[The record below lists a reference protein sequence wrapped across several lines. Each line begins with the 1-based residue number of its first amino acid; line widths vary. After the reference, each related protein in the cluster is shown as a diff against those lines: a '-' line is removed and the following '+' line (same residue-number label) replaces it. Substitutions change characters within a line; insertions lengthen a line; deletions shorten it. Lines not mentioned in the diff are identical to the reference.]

1 MWNYVVKEIKMDLY
15 FSPSYK
21 KDGYIIDTNISFDK
35 DSDFEAPVHKY
46 YVNAGYNLYAV
57 G

>member
-1 MWNYVVKEIKMDLY
+1 MDLY

-57 G
+57 DDEYSVTKI